1 MIAGDFNTFLSVKE
15 QARLEKMTINQ
26 LDPIFNYRIL
36 HSATAKSHS
45 FQVHIEHY
53 QNKSYGP

>member
-1 MIAGDFNTFLSVKE
+1 MIAGDFNTFLSVRE
-15 QARLEKMTINQ
+15 RARLEKTAINQ

-45 FQVHIEHY
+45 FQVHIEHLP
-53 QNKSYGP
+53 K